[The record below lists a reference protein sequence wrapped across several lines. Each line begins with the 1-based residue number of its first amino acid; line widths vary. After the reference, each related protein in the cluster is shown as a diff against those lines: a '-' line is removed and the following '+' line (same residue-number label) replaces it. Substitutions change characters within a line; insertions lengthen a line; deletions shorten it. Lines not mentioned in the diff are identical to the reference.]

1 MLRLD
6 FNLVFTILN
15 ILIWYV
21 LIIKFMFKTFNKI
34 INKMEESL
42 YARYD

>member
-21 LIIKFMFKTFNKI
+21 LIRKI
-34 INKMEESL
+34 SVQ
-42 YARYD
+42 ADQ